1 MGRGRAGVLVVCDH
15 GATRMLL
22 EGVLTPGGYAVR
34 TAPDGAVG
42 LVILREWRPDA
53 IVLDV
58 MMPGMD
64 APAFREGQRG
74 LPGVADVPVLLLSA
88 TRADALETIARN
100 LGVAAWLE
108 KPFDLDALLAAVARL
123 TDR

>member
-1 MGRGRAGVLVVCDH
+1 MVQDRAGVLVVCDH

-22 EGVLTPGGYAVR
+22 EGVLTPEGYAVR

-58 MMPGMD
+58 RMPGMD
-64 APAFREGQRG
+64 APAFRAAQLASAE
-74 LPGVADVPVLLLSA
+74 VADVPVLLISA
-88 TRADALETIARN
+88 TGADPKTVARK

-123 TDR
+123 TGR